1 MPTVTLERINENIRE
16 MRNELKELK
25 NSFHRDILKF
35 KLELEEKGWVTLA
48 EESLKEVWDNEKDA
62 KVWQKYL

>member
-1 MPTVTLERINENIRE
+1 MPTVTLEQVN
-16 MRNELKELK
+16 K
-25 NSFHRDILKF
+25 NV
-35 KLELEEKGWVTLA
+35 LELRKQLIELENQTHQLRRALNKEEKGWDALA